1 MPKTNFLT
9 GNNHQNTKKIM
20 GNIQKN
26 PFKEIFPYFY
36 IVDYTRPNHI
46 EKRSNLFCLYEI
58 WKMLS
63 NIRVNNI

>member
-1 MPKTNFLT
+1 
-9 GNNHQNTKKIM
+9 M